1 MNDLL
6 VTSLLTAIGILILL
20 FAGASLCSRL
30 NKRNFRNKNS
40 KGRYSKL
47 YSDFKKYMKRNKEG
61 LIMDRKE
68 AMIKSLNHKNDEL
81 NKVNRFEAKSSI
93 KEVVEAEPVA
103 EVVVEEVPVIVETV
117 ELVEEVAPVVE
128 ELVEVVGEEMV
139 ELEPEVSEPVVE
151 AVVEEAPVA
160 AEVVEQPVV
169 SEEVVAIEETTPAE
183 VVEEVVQPTP
193 TEIVK

>member
-1 MNDLL
+1 MDNI
-6 VTSLLTAIGILILL
+6 VAVVAASTFTVILIVGLVAL
-20 FAGASLCSRL
+20 SI
-30 NKRNFRNKNS
+30 NKKE
-40 KGRYSKL
+40 
-47 YSDFKKYMKRNKEG
+47 NKEG
-61 LIMDRKE
+61 LVMDRKE
-68 AMIKSLNHKNDEL
+68 AMIRSLNHKNEEL
-81 NKVNRFEAKSSI
+81 NKVSRFETKPSI
-93 KEVVEAEPVA
+93 KEVVEAEPIA
-103 EVVVEEVPVIVETV
+103 EVVVEEVPVVVETV
-117 ELVEEVAPVVE
+117 ELVEEVAPVIE